1 MVFLKKILITTF
13 TALAAG
19 SFLAPGAFAAGE
31 ENPFNGG
38 YVGGAIT
45 LDRLGNGA
53 TVSPGATTT
62 LDGGKKVA
70 GGLYGGFGAT
80 FNHLFYV
87 GLEGGFY
94 LNRKP
99 MAGIAFDTINAG
111 LKSRNTFDLAGR
123 AGFVAGR
130 SLIYGLAGY
139 TSSKFKTFGLASD
152 MGKRLNGLRYG
163 GGIEFAVTPALSL
176 RAEYTRANYKK
187 WAVASGASTITFNP
201 RENRFLLGATLRF

>member
-1 MVFLKKILITTF
+1 MMFLKKMFFATF
-13 TALAAG
+13 ATLVAV
-19 SFLAPGAFAAGE
+19 SFSAPGAFAADE

-45 LDRLGNGA
+45 LDKLGNGA
-53 TVSPGATTT
+53 TVSPDTATT

-80 FNHLFYV
+80 FNRLFYV

-99 MAGIAFDTINAG
+99 MAGLAFDTINAG
-111 LKSRNTFDLAGR
+111 LKSKNTFDLAGR

-139 TSSKFKTFGLASD
+139 TSTKFKTFGLASD
-152 MGKRLNGLRYG
+152 MGKRLDGLRYG
-163 GGIEFAVTPALSL
+163 GGVEFAVTPALSL
-176 RAEYTRANYKK
+176 RAEYSRANYKK